1 MSGEMGSTSSDNGEV
16 LRYLWRGGSL
26 QQAPAPLNN
35 AESVLDDELKMWDAK
50 TMICSVM
57 SICTNEGDPVT
68 DPFMYGALLNKLPNC
83 AMWAAC
89 CELNPDGIPHVHTL
103 SCTGQRTDAY
113 KRSALTIW
121 NQLKGTISLDIT
133 REDMLDVLK
142 CQKCHRPSSMLA
154 YMTKKPIWVMT
165 NMPRLMATLD
175 GCMQYQKGA
184 RFIKE
189 PKTETEAMNSM
200 AKEITCTILEHGCRT
215 VEDCMRRAPE
225 IMQKYLHRGSFQTV
239 VNNCLLYVK
248 ATARIWNLNQYK
260 SHNPDPSS
268 IHGIL
273 INQGIDVDQFDL
285 DFYRWINKL
294 DTKKNTFVLWGPSN
308 TGKSAMITGLK
319 SCVSWGEIVNSN
331 TFAFE
336 ALPECTLGVWEEP
349 LISPELAEKC
359 KQVFE
364 GMETSIPI
372 KYKKPYKLPRIPI
385 IMTTN
390 HAPWRFCTA
399 EETMFRNRMFIYEFR
414 YTMTEPDFIPRS
426 GRGSCQCSYC
436 KRCTG
441 SEASIAHGTTGKMP
455 RGEQSIQAGVL
466 PRDGSSAG
474 DVCTGP
480 MPEHPG
486 STGRAS
492 GSDSGESA
500 STSSGGEK
508 QCTISAGSSSST
520 GTTTER
526 NIHGSSGKHGSCNTG
541 IGIQSSESR
550 IEQHVESSGNR
561 GHDGENSRADRKR
574 GGEDGGSG
582 DRKRPRIDENQNASS
597 ENVGGMLG
605 RGKTI
610 QIETQI
616 QAEER
621 ELGGP
626 PITLKIP
633 TVTEW
638 KCYFSYLQNKHG

>member
-1 MSGEMGSTSSDNGEV
+1 MSGEMGSSSSDNGEV
-16 LRYLWRGGSL
+16 RRYLWRGGSL
-26 QQAPAPLNN
+26 QQAPAPLIKPEN
-35 AESVLDDELKMWDAK
+35 EIDEELKMWDAK

-57 SICTNEGDPVT
+57 SICNDEGDPVT

-121 NQLKGTISLDIT
+121 NQIKGTINLDIT
-133 REDMLDVLK
+133 HDDMLDVLK
-142 CQKCHRPSSMLA
+142 CQKCHRPSSMMA
-154 YMTKKPIWVMT
+154 YMTKKPIWILT
-165 NMPRLMATLD
+165 NMPRMMVTLD

-189 PKTETEAMNSM
+189 PKTETDAMNAM

-225 IMQKYLHRGSFQTV
+225 VMQKYLHRGSFQTV

-248 ATARIWNLNQYK
+248 ATAKLWNLNQYRTY
-260 SHNPDPSS
+260 NPDPSS

-273 INQGIDVDQFDL
+273 INQGIDVDKFDL
-285 DFYRWINKL
+285 DFYRWINKQ
-294 DTKKNTFVLWGPSN
+294 DTKKNTFVIWGPSN
-308 TGKSAMITGLK
+308 TGKSALIAGLK
-319 SCVSWGEIVNSN
+319 SCVSWGEVVNTN
-331 TFAFE
+331 NFAFE
-336 ALPECTLGVWEEP
+336 ALPECTIGVWEEP

-399 EETMFRNRMFIYEFR
+399 EEEMFKNRMFIYKFM
-414 YTMTEPDFIPRS
+414 YSMTEPEFVPRS
-426 GRGSCQCSYC
+426 GRGSCECSYC
-436 KRCTG
+436 TRCTG
-441 SEASIAHGTTGKMP
+441 SEASVAYGATGKMP
-455 RGEQSIQAGVL
+455 RGEQSIQTGIL
-466 PRDGSSAG
+466 PGNGSSAG
-474 DVCTGP
+474 NVGTGSMPINSGSAGCT
-480 MPEHPG
+480 
-486 STGRAS
+486 S
-492 GSDSGESA
+492 GSDNGGSA
-500 STSSGGEK
+500 STSGGSEE
-508 QCTISAGSSSST
+508 QCTISTGSSSST
-520 GTTTER
+520 STTNER
-526 NIHGSSGKHGSCNTG
+526 NIHGSGGEHGSSNTG
-541 IGIQSSESR
+541 IGIPNSEPG

-561 GHDGENSRADRKR
+561 GHDGENSGGNRKR
-574 GGEDGGSG
+574 GGNEGGRG
-582 DRKRPRIDENQNASS
+582 DRKYPRIDEAENATS
-597 ENVGGMLG
+597 EDVGGMLG

-610 QIETQI
+610 QIETEI
-616 QAEER
+616 QTKQSIM
-621 ELGGP
+621 GGDVV
-626 PITLKIP
+626 TLKIP